1 MTVLVRPRRVAD
13 PAVRV
18 VVIHHAGGSSAAVHP
33 LTHHQPDDRELLMLD
48 LPGRGKRHTEAPLDD
63 RTKLAVTAADAVA
76 PWAAASAAGALRA
89 QPGRAGRVRDRT
101 HAGGEGLAPL
111 WGGVSG
117 RPAPG
122 VIGGGGA
129 LHPAMT
135 DDHIMD
141 RLTG

>member
-1 MTVLVRPRRVAD
+1 MPALFGHSLGALVAAETARMLEGRGLEPRRV
-13 PAVRV
+13 
-18 VVIHHAGGSSAAVHP
+18 
-33 LTHHQPDDRELLMLD
+33 
-48 LPGRGKRHTEAPLDD
+48 
-63 RTKLAVTAADAVA
+63 
-76 PWAAASAAGALRA
+76 
-89 QPGRAGRVRDRT
+89 
-101 HAGGEGLAPL
+101 
-111 WGGVSG
+111 GVSG